1 MLSLSIKKGQMI
13 KKFYSRNSEET
24 KEMYKK
30 QDKRIKMK
38 VETIRQKYINSIS
51 DKLIQLGL
59 CIHGMWSDIL
69 CSSE

>member
-38 VETIRQKYINSIS
+38 VETN
-51 DKLIQLGL
+51 
-59 CIHGMWSDIL
+59 
-69 CSSE
+69 